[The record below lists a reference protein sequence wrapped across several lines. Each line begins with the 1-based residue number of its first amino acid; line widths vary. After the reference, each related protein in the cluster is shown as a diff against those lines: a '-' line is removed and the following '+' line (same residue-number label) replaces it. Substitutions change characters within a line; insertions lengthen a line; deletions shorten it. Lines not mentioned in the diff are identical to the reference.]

1 MAEPDPKE
9 LVRLVEA
16 FPGNAPEAD
25 ARPAATTDAERGK
38 GGGRTAGGPADASG
52 AARVDDLLDGAYGA
66 LTREWLPELR
76 RRVAAHADGDC
87 LRERVLEHVEAVPSF
102 RLSDGPTVLSE
113 RREALAEAAA
123 LRDDVREIAEW
134 YGTLRS
140 RLEGDRASL
149 TRGERLLHDFG
160 YVLAYGLFLG
170 ASSPAAV
177 VRRLRL
183 AYRLVGVDIDDTA
196 SEGGV
201 ERTTFTCPYRNVAA
215 GTCGD
220 RWVCHE
226 KLDRVDD
233 GYVSYLAERGIA
245 YQRPRG
251 CPGTEQCQSTV
262 ARDGPEQWWPKTP
275 PAAVGAA
282 R

>member
-1 MAEPDPKE
+1 MAEPEPAA
-9 LVRLVEA
+9 VMRLVEA
-16 FPGNAPEAD
+16 FPG
-25 ARPAATTDAERGK
+25 G
-38 GGGRTAGGPADASG
+38 TAGAGGTDRGGASG
-52 AARVDDLLDGAYGA
+52 AEDAARVDELLDGAYGA
-66 LTREWLPELR
+66 LTRDWYPELR
-76 RRVAAHADGDC
+76 RRAAAHADGDC

-102 RLSDGPTVLSE
+102 RLSDGPTPLTE

-123 LRDDVREIAEW
+123 LRDEVREIAEW
-134 YGTLRS
+134 YGTLRT

-160 YVLAYGLFLG
+160 YALAHVLFLG
-170 ASSPAAV
+170 ASSPSAV

-183 AYRLVGVDIDDTA
+183 AYRSVGVRVDETA
-196 SEGGV
+196 SEAGI
-201 ERTTFTCPYRNVAA
+201 EETTFTCPYRSVAA
-215 GTCGD
+215 ETCGD

-251 CPGTEQCQSTV
+251 CTDSERCRSTV
-262 ARDGPEQWWPKTP
+262 ARDGPARWWPKTP
-275 PAAVGAA
+275 PAAVGVDS
-282 R
+282 

>member
-1 MAEPDPKE
+1 MAKPDPEE

-16 FPGNAPEAD
+16 FPGPSSESLDSDGGEATEAAET
-25 ARPAATTDAERGK
+25 ARIDN
-38 GGGRTAGGPADASG
+38 
-52 AARVDDLLDGAYGA
+52 LLDGAYGA
-66 LTREWLPELR
+66 LTRDWYPELR
-76 RRVAAHADGDC
+76 RRAAAHADGDC

-102 RLSDGPTVLSE
+102 RLSDGPTPLGE

-123 LRDDVREIAEW
+123 LRDDVREVAEW

-140 RLEGDRASL
+140 RLGGDRASL

-160 YVLAYGLFLG
+160 YALAHALFLG
-170 ASSPAAV
+170 VSSPRAV

-183 AYRLVGVDIDDTA
+183 AYRSVGVRIDETA
-196 SEGGV
+196 SAGGI
-201 ERTTFTCPYRNVAA
+201 EETRFTCPYRNVAA
-215 GTCGD
+215 GTCGK

-233 GYVSYLAERGIA
+233 GYVTYLAERGIA

-251 CPGTEQCQSTV
+251 CEDSEQCQSTV
-262 ARDGPEQWWPKTP
+262 ARDGPERWWPKTP
-275 PAAVGAA
+275 PAAVGADP
-282 R
+282 

>member
-1 MAEPDPKE
+1 MAKPDPEE

-16 FPGNAPEAD
+16 FPGASAGAGDSDRGEA
-25 ARPAATTDAERGK
+25 
-38 GGGRTAGGPADASG
+38 TAGTEIG
-52 AARVDDLLDGAYGA
+52 RVDELLDGAYGA
-66 LTREWLPELR
+66 LTRDWYPELR
-76 RRVAAHADGDC
+76 RRAAAHADGEC

-102 RLSDGPTVLSE
+102 RLSDGPTTLE
-113 RREALAEAAA
+113 GRREALSQAAA
-123 LRDDVREIAEW
+123 LRDEVREIAEW

-149 TRGERLLHDFG
+149 TRAERLLHDFG
-160 YVLAYGLFLG
+160 YALAHVLFLG
-170 ASSPAAV
+170 ASSPRAV

-183 AYRLVGVDIDDTA
+183 AYRSVGVRIDETD
-196 SEGGV
+196 SEGGA

-215 GTCGD
+215 GRYGE

-233 GYVSYLAERGIA
+233 GYVSYLAERGID

-251 CPGTEQCQSTV
+251 CVDSERCHSTV
-262 ARDGPEQWWPKTP
+262 GRDGPARWWPKTP
-275 PAAVGAA
+275 PAAVGADP
-282 R
+282 

>member
-1 MAEPDPKE
+1 MAKPDPEE

-16 FPGNAPEAD
+16 FPGPSVEAD
-25 ARPAATTDAERGK
+25 GSDRGEATEATEATEVG
-38 GGGRTAGGPADASG
+38 
-52 AARVDDLLDGAYGA
+52 RVDELLDGAYGA
-66 LTREWLPELR
+66 LTRRWYPELR
-76 RRVAAHADGDC
+76 RRAAAHADGDC

-102 RLSDGPTVLSE
+102 RLSDGPTALTE

-123 LRDDVREIAEW
+123 LTDEVREIAEW

-160 YVLAYGLFLG
+160 YALAHVLFLG
-170 ASSPAAV
+170 ASSPRAV

-183 AYRLVGVDIDDTA
+183 AYRSVGVRIDETA
-196 SEGGV
+196 SEGGI
-201 ERTTFTCPYRNVAA
+201 EETTFTCPYRNVAA
-215 GTCGD
+215 GTCGK

-233 GYVSYLAERGIA
+233 GYVSYLAERGIS

-251 CPGTEQCQSTV
+251 CADSEQCQSTV
-262 ARDGPEQWWPKTP
+262 ARDGPARWWPKTP
-275 PAAVGAA
+275 PAAVGADS
-282 R
+282 